1 MAANDAVP
9 QKSSLSVDDCWHLL
23 RAGSYG
29 RLAVW
34 VIDHPEIFPINYRI
48 DRGLL
53 VFRTGHGTK
62 LASALGKVVAFETD
76 GTENNRSI
84 AWSVVVKGHANRL
97 DRTPEILDSVGRL
110 LVPWDAGTKDHF
122 IGITPES
129 LSGRR
134 FTIAEPFSW
143 GGQLDDATRA
153 GLE

>member
-1 MAANDAVP
+1 MTSAETVP
-9 QKSSLSVDDCWHLL
+9 QKSSLSTDECWQLL
-23 RAGSYG
+23 DAGSYG

-34 VIDHPEIFPINYRI
+34 VDDHPEIFPVNYRI

-62 LASALGKVVAFETD
+62 LGSALGKLVAFETD
-76 GTENNRSI
+76 GTENNGSV

-97 DRTPEILDSVGRL
+97 DRTPEIMDSVGRRL
-110 LVPWDAGTKDHF
+110 IPWDAGTKDHF
-122 IGITPES
+122 IGIRPES
-129 LSGRR
+129 LSRRR
-134 FTIAEPFSW
+134 FTIAASLSW